1 VDFALFEDD
10 LGAKAFIEPTEVVG
24 RIDMPS
30 RVVLCFFS
38 EVVSQIAAR
47 DDARELDVRMWAHG
61 PHPLYEIE
69 HRGHRLGVFQAGVG
83 APLSAGLL
91 EELIALGGREFVA
104 VGGAGC
110 LVPEL
115 VMGHAIVVDS
125 AVRDEGTSFHY
136 LPPSRFVDADPE
148 AVAVL
153 SESLRD
159 AGIPFV
165 VGRTWTTDGVYRE
178 TRARAER
185 RVAEGCISVEMEA
198 SALVAVARYRG
209 VRIANLLYAG
219 DSLAGEEWEHRGWH
233 TATSLRE
240 QMFWC
245 AADAALRLPRAELA

>member
-1 VDFALFEDD
+1 VDLALIEDD
-10 LGAKAFIEPTEVVG
+10 LGAKAFIEPTEVIG

-30 RVVLCFFS
+30 RVVFCFFS
-38 EVVSQIAAR
+38 EVVAQIAAR
-47 DDARELDVRMWAHG
+47 DDAREVDVLVWAHG
-61 PHPLYEIE
+61 PHPIYEI
-69 HRGHRLGVFQAGVG
+69 GHQGQRLGVVQAGVG
-83 APLSAGLL
+83 APLSAGLM

-136 LPPSRFVDADPE
+136 LPPSRVVDSDPE
-148 AVAVL
+148 AAAAL
-153 SESLRD
+153 SDSLRE
-159 AGIPFV
+159 AGVPFV

-185 RVAEGCISVEMEA
+185 RVAEGCISVDMEA
-198 SALVAVARYRG
+198 SALIAVARYRG
-209 VRIANLLYAG
+209 VRLANLLYAG

-233 TATSLRE
+233 SATSLRE
-240 QMFWC
+240 QMFWF
-245 AADAALRLPRAELA
+245 AADAVLRLPTAELP